1 MNHAM
6 NKIKIKPLFGILLS
20 LNILE
25 GLITI
30 ISIVLIPT
38 DPKNAF
44 FLGFSLSRLLIIG
57 VSILVLGIQII
68 LFVNI
73 QKVLKTLERLFA
85 SARLIQWIK
94 WIGVVAA
101 ICLWLTIW
109 FPASRL
115 GTLAATF
122 VRFKPLLLWLELI
135 IFQVY
140 VFFKL
145 ALNEVILERDYLAN
159 KNRTKV
165 FRILFLSV
173 LIGVLLFGL
182 LRILTPGAVG
192 NQLIFPP
199 GAPLSSLQL
208 FLGWLLFIGIYLLE
222 RNNRNGFSAK
232 LGWILATFLLLWVS
246 TFIIWNS
253 VPFTCTDDR
262 PGPFLPNNQCYPTIN
277 DAVYTIGSHYVAL
290 GQGIYNHWLTDKPL
304 YLIFL
309 AIGQWI
315 AGPRIDQ
322 YLIFQ
327 VAFLALIPP
336 LLFLLGRRFV
346 GYAGGIFLAVLAM
359 MVGFNEIHSYQLV
372 GGVNAKLENPELL
385 TAVLLIL
392 LCFSLF
398 KWFNQKDK
406 TIWAAIS
413 GGVLGLASL
422 VRLNPIFIAPVLLLV
437 VIITGIKRKRSP
449 LVEIAVFTLAFALV
463 FTPMI
468 SSLRDSQ
475 GNIYYLAKIQN
486 VILLRYS
493 NPASSHPPAP
503 SQTDLPKP
511 SSTEQTASPQTGS
524 SSELTYPPEE
534 IPQNGGSSILVHFL
548 NNEYSSL
555 AILPVNLSF
564 IGIDDQ
570 VKQSIWN
577 FNPSNLIWNRDL
589 SFENILVL
597 VLNFAII
604 VLGICIS
611 AKKFGLAGFSALI
624 IQIGYHLGNAVA
636 KTSGGRYLQPVT
648 WVTLLYYLIGVFAIT
663 SLIIKILQPGKE
675 KMSSIRS
682 ENAAGEANH
691 SANLQPRKTSIRLAG
706 LMGLFLIV
714 GFSIPGVDHLPS
726 LLPAE
731 KSDDTTQQAEKIIEN
746 SGSVSA
752 EQWKDF
758 MADPNHL
765 VVRGKAYDAQY
776 YRSSFYQSGNLSF
789 ELMLLGKDH
798 VFVNYLLQI
807 QPDKP
812 FADGSD
818 VILVGCKIGQDRLW
832 NANRI
837 IMRSFAVIQLD
848 HEKSI
853 YVDPGSNWK
862 CTK

>member
-1 MNHAM
+1 MNHAIN
-6 NKIKIKPLFGILLS
+6 NKKIKPLFCILLS
-20 LNILE
+20 LNLLE

-30 ISIVLIPT
+30 ISIISIPT

-44 FLGFSLSRLLIIG
+44 FWGFSLSRLLILGI
-57 VSILVLGIQII
+57 SCLVLGIQII

-73 QKVLKTLERLFA
+73 KKVLKTLDHLFA

-94 WIGVVAA
+94 WVGAVAA

-109 FPASRL
+109 FPANRL
-115 GTLAATF
+115 ETLAASF
-122 VRFKPLLLWLELI
+122 VRIKPLLLWLELI

-140 VFFKL
+140 VFSKL
-145 ALNEVILERDYLAN
+145 VLNAEIQEGNNLTT
-159 KNRTKV
+159 KNRTKI
-165 FRILFLSV
+165 FRIILITV
-173 LIGVLLFGL
+173 IIGVSLFVL
-182 LRILTPGAVG
+182 LRILTPGTAG
-192 NQLIFPP
+192 TQLIFPP

-208 FLGWLLFIGIYLLE
+208 FLAWLLFIGIYLLE
-222 RNNRNGFSAK
+222 RKNSNGFSTK

-262 PGPFLPNNQCYPTIN
+262 PGPYSPNYQCYPTIN

-304 YLIFL
+304 YLVFL
-309 AIGQWI
+309 AIGQWV

-327 VAFLALIPP
+327 VAVLALIPP
-336 LLFLLGRRFV
+336 LLFLLGRWFV
-346 GYAGGIFLAVLAM
+346 GYAGGTFLAVLAM
-359 MVGFNEIHSYQLV
+359 MVGANEIHLYQLV

-385 TAVLLIL
+385 TALLLIL
-392 LCFSLF
+392 LCFSIF
-398 KWFNQKDK
+398 KWFTQKDK

-413 GGVLGLASL
+413 GGVLGLSSL

-437 VIITGIKRKRSP
+437 IFVTGIKRKKSP
-449 LVEIAVFTLAFALV
+449 LVEISVFIVAFALV

-468 SSLRDSQ
+468 SSLRDAQ

-486 VILLRYS
+486 VILFRYS
-493 NPASSHPPAP
+493 NPASTNTPAP
-503 SQTDLPKP
+503 SQTTQTMPT
-511 SSTEQTASPQTGS
+511 STEQATASQTGS
-524 SSELTYPPEE
+524 QNELTYPPKE
-534 IPQNGGSSILVHFL
+534 IPQNNGAGILVHFL

-564 IGIDDQ
+564 IGIEDQ

-577 FNPSNLIWNRDL
+577 FNPSDLIWERDL

-597 VLNFAII
+597 VLNFSII
-604 VLGICIS
+604 ILGICLSI
-611 AKKFGLAGFSALI
+611 KKFGLAGLSALI
-624 IQIGYHLGNAVA
+624 IQIGYHLGNAAA

-648 WVTLLYYLIGVFAIT
+648 WVTLLYFLIGVFAIT
-663 SLIIKILQPGKE
+663 SFVFKILQPEKE
-675 KMSSIRS
+675 KLSPLRS
-682 ENAAGEANH
+682 EKTIEAKELGD
-691 SANLQPRKTSIRLAG
+691 LQPKKIYTRLAG

-714 GFSIPGVDHLPS
+714 GLSIPGIDHLPS
-726 LLPAE
+726 LLPE
-731 KSDDTTQQAEKIIEN
+731 ETSSKTTQQAETIINN
-746 SGSVSA
+746 SGSISA
-752 EQWKDF
+752 EQWKNF
-758 MADPNHL
+758 LNDPNHL

-776 YRSSFYQSGNLSF
+776 YRSNFYRSGDPSF
-789 ELMLLGKDH
+789 EIMLLGKNH

-818 VILVGCKIGQDRLW
+818 AILVGCKIGQDNLW
-832 NANRI
+832 SANRI

-853 YVDPGSNWK
+853 YVDPGSNWN